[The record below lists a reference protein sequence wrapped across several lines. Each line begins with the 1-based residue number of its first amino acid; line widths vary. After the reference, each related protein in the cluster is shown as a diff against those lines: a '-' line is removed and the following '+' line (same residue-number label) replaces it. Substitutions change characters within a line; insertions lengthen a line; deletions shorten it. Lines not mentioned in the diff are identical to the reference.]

1 MAQDRPPA
9 PQFPV
14 DEVDPKTTIGSA
26 RDQQPFVEYFAR
38 APPESGT
45 KGTWPAPEAFEAAPK
60 PPAPPSS
67 KREASV
73 LFVGLACVDVVMSVD
88 KYPTEDTCCRAS
100 YMRRCRGG
108 NASNS
113 AVVARACGADATWL
127 GTCPRR
133 GSMDAQFIVRDLEA
147 CGVKAAPVF
156 RDAVDHAPTSH
167 IVHNT
172 STSSRTI
179 VHCRGALDELRE
191 NDFMDPSET
200 GVDWA
205 HFEGRAGNADVLREA
220 MRRYREAGTTVSL
233 ELEKLD
239 ESLDSLEDEA
249 DVVLYSKER
258 AERDGYR
265 DPVKFL
271 ARKAS
276 DFCKRG
282 QTQKIMTCAWGEHG
296 AAACAVEGLAIMIL
310 RAGALK
316 TDVVDTV
323 GAGDSFNGAFVAA
336 LASGDD
342 GGNDGAL
349 GRALRVAS
357 HVAGQKVGRVGFAGL
372 RYPSVADCSE
382 IWLEV
387 AAQCG
392 SK

>member
-1 MAQDRPPA
+1 M
-9 PQFPV
+9 
-14 DEVDPKTTIGSA
+14 
-26 RDQQPFVEYFAR
+26 
-38 APPESGT
+38 
-45 KGTWPAPEAFEAAPK
+45 
-60 PPAPPSS
+60 
-67 KREASV
+67 
-73 LFVGLACVDVVMSVD
+73 
-88 KYPTEDTCCRAS
+88 
-100 YMRRCRGG
+100 
-108 NASNS
+108 
-113 AVVARACGADATWL
+113 
-127 GTCPRR
+127 
-133 GSMDAQFIVRDLEA
+133 
-147 CGVKAAPVF
+147 
-156 RDAVDHAPTSH
+156 
-167 IVHNT
+167 
-172 STSSRTI
+172 
-179 VHCRGALDELRE
+179 DELRE

-239 ESLDSLEDEA
+239 ETLDSLEDEA

-276 DFCKRG
+276 DFSKRG
-282 QTQKIMTCAWGEHG
+282 QSQKIMTCAWGEHG

-323 GAGDSFNGAFVAA
+323 GAGDSFNGAFVSA

-342 GGNDGAL
+342 SGNDGAL

-357 HVAGQKVGRVGFAGL
+357 HVAGQKVGRVGFSGL

-382 IWLEV
+382 VWLEV